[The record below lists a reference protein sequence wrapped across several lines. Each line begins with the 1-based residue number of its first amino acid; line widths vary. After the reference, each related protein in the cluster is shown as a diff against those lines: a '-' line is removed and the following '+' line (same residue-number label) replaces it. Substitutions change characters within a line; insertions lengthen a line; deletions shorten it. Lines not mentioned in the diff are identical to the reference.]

1 MAKNKNVREKQ
12 LLVDYL
18 KNNDY
23 TLYSKD
29 NYRISSYVWIHKNSV
44 NKDYRK
50 EYGSSGYSVE
60 NSTLN
65 ILGDGEFSGT
75 NIKKNYLIQKWQEDS
90 YKDKEIFKE
99 IEYLIQNYE
108 KNSIFNFIDMLPIDN
123 NKKLKLIDN
132 LPVSILDAHQITFDK
147 LKLFVEQSNYNE
159 EQKDQFYLRFFKAR
173 KNQIKDKTGEAAEN
187 FLMTLYTNNQTKL
200 EPYFTFFPNINN
212 HFNEIE
218 LNIEEPGYVVL
229 NLHLN
234 MRKAAKQLSNISE
247 IKVTEWVKDFSGS
260 FAKKH
265 NLWSV
270 MEAVDKPKAIFEVRL
285 YKKEETIEINEKVN
299 LENYKK
305 ILKSFLVYMSKLVDS
320 PKIDFNY
327 IDKWIFQKELTEK
340 LESKSLNVDSDKIEE
355 KVKPKKI

>member
-23 TLYSKD
+23 ALYSKD
-29 NYRISSYVWIHKNSV
+29 NYRMSSYVWIHKNSV
-44 NKDYRK
+44 SKGYRK
-50 EYGSSGYSVE
+50 EYDSSGYSVE

-65 ILGDGEFSGT
+65 ILGEGEFSGI
-75 NIKKNYLIQKWQEDS
+75 NIKKNYLIQKWQEES

-123 NKKLKLIDN
+123 DKKLKLIDN

-147 LKLFVEQSNYNE
+147 LKIFVDKSTYNE
-159 EQKDQFYLRFFKAR
+159 KQKDQFYIKFFKAR

-187 FLMTLYTNNQTKL
+187 FLMDLYTKNKTKL

-247 IKVTEWVKDFSGS
+247 TKVEEWVRVFSGS
-260 FAKKH
+260 FAKKYA
-265 NLWSV
+265 LWSV
-270 MEAVDKPKAIFEVRL
+270 MESFDKSKAIFEVRL
-285 YKKEETIEINEKVN
+285 YKKEEITEINEKVN

-305 ILKSFLVYMSKLVDS
+305 ILKCFLVYMSKLVDN
-320 PKIDFNY
+320 PKIDFDY
-327 IDKWIFQKELTEK
+327 IDKWVFQKELTEK
-340 LESKSLNVDSDKIEE
+340 LEYKHLNGEIEHT
-355 KVKPKKI
+355 KVKIKKI